1 MRRVTRNGV
10 IAVAAVSGAMA
21 VSGAAYAD
29 SGAHGAAVGSPGA
42 VSGNTLQLPVNVP
55 VNVCGDTVNVVG
67 LLNPAMGNTCA
78 NVGGK
83 SGGKG
88 EGGRA
93 GSATEGGSEAHGAA
107 VGSPG
112 VISGNGLQLP
122 VHLPVNVSGNSVNVV
137 GLLNPA
143 FGNESTNGPGGRPH
157 RPDPKP
163 THPTAPKPPARP
175 SENRNIPP
183 NPQPHPAAPVHT
195 EGRQVASLA
204 HTGADATL
212 PAAAASLAL
221 IAAGAAVYRRT
232 RRRVTR

>member
-21 VSGAAYAD
+21 VTGAAYAD

-42 VSGNTLQLPVNVP
+42 VSGNTLQLPIDVP

-78 NVGGK
+78 NGGGR
-83 SGGKG
+83 SGAKPA
-88 EGGRA
+88 GGRA
-93 GSATEGGSEAHGAA
+93 GATTEGGSEADGSA

-112 VISGNGLQLP
+112 VVSGNGIKLP
-122 VHLPVNVSGNSVNVV
+122 VHLPVNVSGNSVDVV

-143 FGNESTNGPGGRPH
+143 FGNVSVNDPGEPH
-157 RPDPKP
+157 RPRPTP
-163 THPTAPKPPARP
+163 THPTAPKPPGGP
-175 SENRNIPP
+175 GENRNIPP
-183 NPQPHPAAPVHT
+183 APQPAPQTPVHT

-221 IAAGAAVYRRT
+221 IVAGAAVYRRT
-232 RRRVTR
+232 RSRATR